1 MTEPQVGPLSQ
12 MMMDNGDMIQSVIDS
27 AGASAVAEFFIN
39 AGAAIAAAFDVT
51 ELNPGNV
58 PFLGGES
65 QE

>member
-1 MTEPQVGPLSQ
+1 
-12 MMMDNGDMIQSVIDS
+12 MMMDNGDMIQQVIDS
-27 AGASAVAEFFIN
+27 AGPSAVAEFFIN

-58 PFLGGES
+58 PFLGGET

>member
-1 MTEPQVGPLSQ
+1 MGPLSQ
-12 MMMDNGDMIQSVIDS
+12 MMMDNGDMIQEMIDKV
-27 AGASAVAEFFIN
+27 GPSAVAEFFIN

-58 PFLGGES
+58 PFLGEDS

>member
-1 MTEPQVGPLSQ
+1 MGPLSQ
-12 MMMDNGDMIQSVIDS
+12 MMMDNGEMIQQVIDS

-58 PFLGGES
+58 QIFGKET